1 MQQEAKKV
9 HVQQESKRLFR
20 ARTREHARRTR
31 QLGELSLI
39 EAGAYMAGAALL
51 AIAVIKGGAYVYTN
65 IKTSQFTS
73 EAQMFHTGMLNAT
86 QNDSDYSAETLQ
98 TLATN
103 RAFDEAGT
111 RLSSDKSTLKGIF
124 DQAITVS
131 IGTLVT
137 ANDTLILTYQVPAA
151 VCSLGVAALTNTYSQ
166 VSVNGTVVAGP
177 TTTFSSATAGTAC
190 ASAGAYA
197 SVQMYTSKT

>member
-1 MQQEAKKV
+1 MQQDTKKAYRV
-9 HVQQESKRLFR
+9 RMLGL
-20 ARTREHARRTR
+20 ARRKR
-31 QLGELSLI
+31 QSGELSLI

-65 IKTSQFTS
+65 IRTSEFTS
-73 EAQMFHTGMLNAT
+73 EAQMFHTGILNAT

-124 DQAITVS
+124 DQAVTVS
-131 IGTLVT
+131 VGTLVT
-137 ANDTLILTYQVPAA
+137 SNDTLILTYQVPAA

-166 VSVNGTVVAGP
+166 VTVNGTVVAGP

-197 SVQMYTSKT
+197 SVAMYTSRT

>member
-1 MQQEAKKV
+1 MQQDAKKL
-9 HVQQESKRLFR
+9 HVQKESKKLFR
-20 ARTREHARRTR
+20 ARTRDHARRTR

-111 RLSSDKSTLKGIF
+111 RLSTDKSTLKGIF

-131 IGTLVT
+131 VGTLVT

-177 TTTFSSATAGTAC
+177 TTTFSSSTAGTAC

-197 SVQMYTSKT
+197 SVEMYTSKT

>member
-1 MQQEAKKV
+1 MQQDTKKAY
-9 HVQQESKRLFR
+9 R
-20 ARTREHARRTR
+20 ARMLGLARRKR
-31 QLGELSLI
+31 QSGELSLI

-131 IGTLVT
+131 VGTLVT
-137 ANDTLILTYQVPAA
+137 TNDTLILTYQVPAA

-197 SVQMYTSKT
+197 SVEMYTSKT